1 MKKVVAIFLLFTILL
16 SSNSLSCVAL
26 DNTSK
31 KNEYT
36 YKVTPE
42 SLQWKEFNSHQEMV
56 DACQIP
62 YDEIE
67 KMTTEELISA
77 YLNYPLL
84 GDMYAYSSMEIG
96 FNAMRNQ
103 CNALNE
109 LLYREDIGEVLLTE
123 YEGAELYNS
132 ITVQDATFNDFF
144 KPSVLEIL
152 ASQPEV
158 ISNMDSLV
166 SEALE
171 AAIYK
176 KCAEKPSD
184 IYGAT
189 KNSYSIPKPDTESE
203 FAVIKDNSLYIA
215 NSIRSISIS
224 TSDFNWNYSVKTPN
238 NTSVQVGVLKSGK
251 ELTSSEK
258 TICNN
263 YVETAYPGATFVST
277 ATKKYNCHSYAWYSQ
292 STSNGYWMDSPAA
305 YMSDGS
311 YTKSGIKVGNIIC
324 YGNEEH
330 SGVVSLV
337 KVGYS
342 GCYVKSKWGFYGLYN
357 HYYNLCPYS
366 TSNLTYWSSK

>member
-1 MKKVVAIFLLFTILL
+1 MKKAVAIFLLFTILL
-16 SSNSLSCVAL
+16 SSNSLSCAAL

-31 KNEYT
+31 NYEYT

-42 SLQWKEFNSHQEMV
+42 SSEWKEFNSHQEMV

-84 GDMYAYSSMEIG
+84 GDMYAYSSIEIG

-132 ITVQDATFNDFF
+132 ITVQDATFNEFF

-152 ASQPEV
+152 ASQPEI
-158 ISNMDSLV
+158 ISNMDSLA

-176 KCAEKPSD
+176 KCAEQH
-184 IYGAT
+184 
-189 KNSYSIPKPDTESE
+189 YSSF
-203 FAVIKDNSLYIA
+203 FA
-215 NSIRSISIS
+215 R
-224 TSDFNWNYSVKTPN
+224 NYF
-238 NTSVQVGVLKSGK
+238 VQGG
-251 ELTSSEK
+251 
-258 TICNN
+258 
-263 YVETAYPGATFVST
+263 
-277 ATKKYNCHSYAWYSQ
+277 
-292 STSNGYWMDSPAA
+292 
-305 YMSDGS
+305 
-311 YTKSGIKVGNIIC
+311 
-324 YGNEEH
+324 
-330 SGVVSLV
+330 
-337 KVGYS
+337 
-342 GCYVKSKWGFYGLYN
+342 
-357 HYYNLCPYS
+357 
-366 TSNLTYWSSK
+366 